1 MLVLIVDC
9 LNQAVVL
16 CVLLRQTCWS
26 VLTKF
31 CNDMQ
36 KGQGDQHKSNLA
48 RDASQQLVSV
58 ALQRGTADNVT
69 AIVML
74 PQWS

>member
-1 MLVLIVDC
+1 MLCMVP
-9 LNQAVVL
+9 
-16 CVLLRQTCWS
+16 RQICWS
-26 VLTKF
+26 VLSKR
-31 CNDMQ
+31 CNGMQ
-36 KGQGDQHKSNLA
+36 KGQGDRDKSNLA